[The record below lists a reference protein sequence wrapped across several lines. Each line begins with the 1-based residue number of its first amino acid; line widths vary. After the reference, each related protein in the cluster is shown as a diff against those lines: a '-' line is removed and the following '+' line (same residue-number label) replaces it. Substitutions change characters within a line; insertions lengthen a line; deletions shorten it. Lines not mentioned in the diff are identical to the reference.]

1 MGTLKRAISADASV
15 VASFLDATDIV
26 GEIEKIHKTSAV
38 VTAALGRLSIAC
50 SLIGYSLKGD
60 DDSVTVR
67 MDGGGATGAL
77 IAVADSHGN
86 VRSYVSNPVVEIPL
100 NSYGKLDVAGAVG
113 KDGTL
118 SVIKD
123 LGLKEPYSGT
133 IPIVSGEIAEDIA
146 AYFASSEQIPTVCGL
161 GVLVNPDLTVNVAG
175 GYLIQLLPFA
185 DESCIDILEK
195 NIKELPSV
203 TKMMSEGLDAEEIVL
218 KLLDGLNPNILDEAN
233 VSYKCGC
240 SRERV
245 VKAIASLGNDEL
257 QAMADENKDTEVCC
271 HFCNKKYTFTPQ
283 EILDLLKKSQNTQSS
298 DEDNKA

>member
-195 NIKELPSV
+195 NIKELSSV
-203 TKMMSEGLDAEEIVL
+203 TKMMSEGLNAEEIVL

-245 VKAIASLGNDEL
+245 VKALASLGNDEL

-298 DEDNKA
+298 DKDNNA

>member
-195 NIKELPSV
+195 NIKKLPSV

-283 EILDLLKKSQNTQSS
+283 EILDLLKKSQNPQSS
-298 DEDNKA
+298 DKDNNA

>member
-195 NIKELPSV
+195 NIKKLPSV

-245 VKAIASLGNDEL
+245 VRAIASLGNDEL

-298 DEDNKA
+298 DKDNNA